1 MDEVHGIGGAH
12 GGLNEVLY
20 KALSFS
26 LAWCVI
32 LAAVGFAA
40 LYANRPSKALS
51 WLNAKIFPLYIAH
64 QTFVVMALYYVLP
77 LDLPLMGKL
86 ALVVA
91 ITTFWSLVFAIA
103 AESLPA
109 SLRTLVG
116 LPGKKKA
123 QPTTATRRLVVAQTP
138 ELDPWQALEAS
149 ATEKGPAAMAE
160 N

>member
-1 MDEVHGIGGAH
+1 
-12 GGLNEVLY
+12 
-20 KALSFS
+20 
-26 LAWCVI
+26 
-32 LAAVGFAA
+32 
-40 LYANRPSKALS
+40 
-51 WLNAKIFPLYIAH
+51 
-64 QTFVVMALYYVLP
+64 VLP